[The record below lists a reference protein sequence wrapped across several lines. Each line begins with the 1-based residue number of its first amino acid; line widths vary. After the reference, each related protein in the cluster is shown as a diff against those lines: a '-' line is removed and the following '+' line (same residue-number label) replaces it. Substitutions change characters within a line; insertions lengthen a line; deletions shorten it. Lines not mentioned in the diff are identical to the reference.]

1 MITGNKVPLYHQVAS
16 TLKQRVRTGLYNSGS
31 PLPSVRKLSEEFKV
45 STFVIQRAVRELEEG
60 GVVKTHQGKEMLIMN
75 QESCEQAAIL
85 FGLIHPYASSMGFHR
100 DVLEYVDEAFS
111 ERSNF
116 VIVRSSKDTPAL
128 ERQIAE
134 HLIANGVKGLIV
146 WPTVDDSN
154 GDFFLRLSQKVP
166 VVLIDRLLPGA
177 DLPTVLLDYYA
188 CGREI
193 SETLL
198 GKMNT
203 KRLLVLMDNL
213 QISSY
218 QHIIQGM
225 ESAAM
230 EMERRKDLTVVQL
243 PISRTIQKL
252 TMQDFSELIDVTQA
266 IERMIN
272 EGKYDAVFCPQNDF
286 IEHVMIQTGMME
298 KIQGVQLA
306 TFWSSDANVRSMR
319 YCKQKRLEWI
329 SNPAEMISQA
339 ADLVQRWV
347 LSRQMPTEVIRLK
360 LRQKSLM

>member
-1 MITGNKVPLYHQVAS
+1 MQ
-16 TLKQRVRTGLYNSGS
+16 
-31 PLPSVRKLSEEFKV
+31 
-45 STFVIQRAVRELEEG
+45 
-60 GVVKTHQGKEMLIMN
+60 
-75 QESCEQAAIL
+75 
-85 FGLIHPYASSMGFHR
+85 
-100 DVLEYVDEAFS
+100 
-111 ERSNF
+111 
-116 VIVRSSKDTPAL
+116 
-128 ERQIAE
+128 
-134 HLIANGVKGLIV
+134 
-146 WPTVDDSN
+146 
-154 GDFFLRLSQKVP
+154 LSQRVP
-166 VVLIDRLLPGA
+166 VVLVDRLLPGA
-177 DLPTVLLDYYA
+177 DLPNVLMDYYA
-188 CGREI
+188 CGREV

-198 GKMNT
+198 GKMDI

-218 QHIIQGM
+218 QHIIQGI

-230 EMERRKDLTVVQL
+230 ELERSKDLTVVQL

-252 TMQDFSELIDVTQA
+252 TMQDFSELIDMTQV

-360 LRQKSLM
+360 LRQKSSM